1 MQYKIIQ
8 GAAPIELEPRVREA
22 IKEGWQPLGGPL
34 FAQPII
40 DKGKKINLMMQ
51 AMVKYN

>member
-8 GAAPIELEPRVREA
+8 GGAPIELEPRVREA
-22 IKEGWQPLGGPL
+22 IKEGWQPLGGPI

-40 DKGKKINLMMQ
+40 QNKKKMNLMMQ